1 METATTIGLDLAKRS
16 VQAHGALADGSVS
29 FREKFDRPPPLRQ
42 WLEDRDSSLLFA
54 GPLVLLVAD
63 RGRALH
69 WLAFR
74 GSGRH
79 CDAATTGEWR

>member
-1 METATTIGLDLAKRS
+1 METATIIGLDLAKRS
-16 VQAHGALADGSVS
+16 VQAHGALADGSVAA
-29 FREKFDRPPPLRQ
+29 KVVRPPAAARTR
-42 WLEDRDSSLLFA
+42 LEDRDSSLLFA